1 MILEQATLPVRP
13 GQAAE
18 FEAAFAQAK
27 AIIAASP
34 GFRSLTLSRCLERP
48 DAYLLLVEWER
59 LEDHTEGFRRT
70 AAFEEWRA
78 LRITSTIRRQ
88 RWSITSRWTAWS
100 PSFGNVDNARP
111 MPLALHVV
119 NAATTYR
126 GTPQWKH
133 PHRHDPPLDHS
144 ARA

>member
-78 LRITSTIRRQ
+78 L
-88 RWSITSRWTAWS
+88 
-100 PSFGNVDNARP
+100 
-111 MPLALHVV
+111 LHHF
-119 NAATTYR
+119 Y
-126 GTPQWKH
+126 
-133 PHRHDPPLDHS
+133 DPPATVEHYEPVDRVESQL
-144 ARA
+144 R